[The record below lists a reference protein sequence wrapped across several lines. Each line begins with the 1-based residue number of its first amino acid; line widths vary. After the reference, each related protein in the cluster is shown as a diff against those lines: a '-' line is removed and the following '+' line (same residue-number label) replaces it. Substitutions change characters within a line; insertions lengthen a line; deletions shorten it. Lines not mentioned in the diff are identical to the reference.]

1 MIIDLGS
8 SYNWIHEAGLPEMRV
23 LNELTPNII
32 LEVRDQVIGLNV
44 AGSLAETSYP
54 FLAGSQ
60 MSSPGWKEP

>member
-1 MIIDLGS
+1 
-8 SYNWIHEAGLPEMRV
+8 MRV